1 MTVESNDSDWVI
13 LLYTCWCSTS
23 LAWPD
28 VFTNVSSGKWCLELT
43 GDSFSCRAGL
53 RFVDGPLGNK
63 LGHNGF
69 QTV

>member
-1 MTVESNDSDWVI
+1 M
-13 LLYTCWCSTS
+13 LLLLLQFVVC
-23 LAWPD
+23 D

-43 GDSFSCRAGL
+43 GDSFSCGAGL

>member
-1 MTVESNDSDWVI
+1 MDVV
-13 LLYTCWCSTS
+13 LLLQFVVC
-23 LAWPD
+23 D